1 MASYNRV
8 VLVGNVTRD
17 PQVKYTQGGTAVAE
31 IGLAVSRQWFDKATN
46 SRKDETTFVD
56 VTVWGKTAEHCGE
69 YLAKGRPVLVEA
81 RLQTDSWEDKDT
93 GQKRSKLK
101 VVAENVTFLGSG
113 EKRDRQPERE
123 STTAEK
129 AGEVFGDGDDFSD
142 VPF

>member
-8 VLVGNVTRD
+8 VLVGNITRN
-17 PQVKYTQGGTAVAE
+17 PEVRYTSGGTAVTE
-31 IGLAVSRQWFDKATN
+31 LGLAVSRQWFDKSTN

-69 YLAKGRPVLVEA
+69 YLAKGRPVLVEG

-101 VVAENVTFLGSG
+101 VVAENVTFLGSN
-113 EKRDRQPERE
+113 EKRDREPAQRP
-123 STTAEK
+123 TTA
-129 AGEVFGDGDDFSD
+129 AASDAFGGDFSD
-142 VPF
+142 EDVPF